1 MVSASIN
8 SVRVLSRPRIFGP
21 TTQSVEIKNGSKKR
35 VTVYLEKLGSE
46 HFKIPDSYQQLTVKP
61 GASVRAQVEF
71 HVPEKGMVITL
82 SATYRAVIKVWVLK
96 HGKGAK
102 KELVDIIDVMGTGPG
117 FVSLDNLHCFDP
129 VGSPGQHKTGRG
141 VK

>member
-8 SVRVLSRPRIFGP
+8 SVRVLSRPRTFGP
-21 TTQSVEIKNGSKKR
+21 TTQSVEIKNGSKKS

-46 HFKIPDSYQQLTVKP
+46 HFRIPDSYQQLAVKP
-61 GASVRAQVEF
+61 GASARVQVEF

-96 HGKGAK
+96 HGKGAE
-102 KELVDIIDVMGTGPG
+102 KELADIIDVVGTGPG
-117 FVSLDNLHCFDP
+117 FVSLDTLHCFDP
-129 VGSPGQHKTGRG
+129 AGSPGQHKTGRG